1 MRKAS
6 RSSIERA
13 WQRVAT
19 VCARSLTR
27 SFTGSAD
34 TSVVRTD
41 TERRGARTPS
51 PIGQGE
57 GVARRAGRC
66 STARSAVARAA
77 SGRCSDGNDP
87 GIPRCDWAAVAL
99 RVRAAPRSRQ
109 RLRDCA
115 LRSRSDGRGLAVAV
129 SGSSCSCGQR
139 LRQRS
144 AAAVSGSGQRQQL
157 RSAAAVVVS
166 GRSAGDRLVEFCG
179 APRGYRSLG
188 CPGAGRGRAGSSVAT
203 RSVVELAARCC
214 DVTSGRRG
222 EPWPGSGRVARVGHP
237 RSRPNL
243 RSARCRRAEQACQLV
258 ASAATGAIRNAGA
271 VSGKRWQTAG
281 WSRRARAW

>member
-129 SGSSCSCGQR
+129 WRSRSAAAVAVAVSGCGSGQR
-139 LRQRS
+139 LRS
-144 AAAVSGSGQRQQL
+144 AAAVSGSSCGQRQQL
-157 RSAAAVVVS
+157 RSAAAVAVS
-166 GRSAGDRLVEFCG
+166 GSSCGQRPQRRRSARRVL
-179 APRGYRSLG
+179 RR
-188 CPGAGRGRAGSSVAT
+188 
-203 RSVVELAARCC
+203 AARLPQ
-214 DVTSGRRG
+214 
-222 EPWPGSGRVARVGHP
+222 PWMPGSRP
-237 RSRPNL
+237 RSRGFVCCHAIGG
-243 RSARCRRAEQACQLV
+243 RAR
-258 ASAATGAIRNAGA
+258 GA
-271 VSGKRWQTAG
+271 VL
-281 WSRRARAW
+281 